1 MRAHNL
7 SQRRKRL
14 ECQPLGAPLAVGGRI
29 EARFEL
35 RERRNATLGPSEVSA
50 HARARA
56 HFARA
61 NWRAGWPHLLHS
73 RALQPSP
80 SPLSSDSARPLAPL
94 DCGWRYSWSRLRC
107 TRLQREA
114 HAKYAGVR
122 ARLAPRPRVGWT
134 GGGVAVAV
142 AGMIFILY
150 SLRGARLPPRKLQ
163 CHEGASLCDGEGA
176 GGR

>member
-73 RALQPSP
+73 RALQPVTA
-80 SPLSSDSARPLAPL
+80 LFGFRTAARA
-94 DCGWRYSWSRLRC
+94 
-107 TRLQREA
+107 
-114 HAKYAGVR
+114 AG
-122 ARLAPRPRVGWT
+122 LW
-134 GGGVAVAV
+134 VAVLVVTAALHPV
-142 AGMIFILY
+142 AT
-150 SLRGARLPPRKLQ
+150 RGARQICWCPRAA
-163 CHEGASLCDGEGA
+163 GTAAA
-176 GGR
+176 GGVDGRRCGCRCRGYDFHFVFSARRSLAAEKAAVS